1 MTQLPTP
8 PKTQRTPVTLVT
20 GFLGAGK
27 TTLLSNLLRVTLDR
41 RLAIIVNEFGEVS
54 VDGATLRGHGRGTEV
69 EVHDLANGLVAYA
82 EDKDFVP
89 LMRSLRERASRIDH
103 VLIET
108 SGLAA
113 PGAAAEALFGPE
125 LADDFV
131 LDATLAVVDTP
142 LLLAGAFDT
151 GGAGAAP
158 DAATADAGT
167 VDAGTRLPV
176 TQLFERQIRDA
187 DVVVLNKID
196 DFDEET
202 LLGAEERVRA
212 RAPQVRFLELAY
224 GARLDTRLTLG
235 LRLHEAT
242 AAAPGHHHHHGPI
255 TTMPGEGAGVLADQ
269 RVVDGHSHDG
279 LGAHIHGL
287 STHEHFHEADPG
299 WQSFVLRSAAA
310 QDGERV
316 SAAVRAVALQ
326 EPILRAK
333 GFAQLDHHHRLV
345 LQAVRGRVDA
355 RREHAH
361 GHESELVFIG
371 YHPNRKRVAAMLTE
385 LTGAPWG

>member
-1 MTQLPTP
+1 M
-8 PKTQRTPVTLVT
+8 
-20 GFLGAGK
+20 
-27 TTLLSNLLRVTLDR
+27 
-41 RLAIIVNEFGEVS
+41 
-54 VDGATLRGHGRGTEV
+54 
-69 EVHDLANGLVAYA
+69 
-82 EDKDFVP
+82 
-89 LMRSLRERASRIDH
+89 
-103 VLIET
+103 LIET

-113 PGAAAEALFGPE
+113 PGAAAEALFGSE
-125 LADDFV
+125 LSGDFV

-142 LLLAGAFDT
+142 LLLAGEFDAS
-151 GGAGAAP
+151 GSDDASPRAPVAA
-158 DAATADAGT
+158 
-167 VDAGTRLPV
+167 
-176 TQLFERQIRDA
+176 LFERQIQEA

-196 DFDEET
+196 GLDEET

-242 AAAPGHHHHHGPI
+242 APTHGHHHHHGPI
-255 TTMPGEGAGVLADQ
+255 GTMPAEGAGVLTDQ

-279 LGAHIHGL
+279 LGAHLHGL
-287 STHEHFHEADPG
+287 GTHEHFHEADPG
-299 WQSFVLRSAAA
+299 WQSFVLRSPAP
-310 QDGERV
+310 QDGERLR
-316 SAAVRAVALQ
+316 AAVREVALQ

-333 GFAQLDHHHRLV
+333 GFAQLDHHHRVV

-371 YHPNRKRVAAMLTE
+371 YHPSRKRVAAMLTE
-385 LTGAPWG
+385 LTGAPWS